1 MRLKHK
7 IPLILFVAYCTL
19 VGSLTAITLYNA
31 HKVFIGAQYETAKAK
46 ARSRADVVEGFLEA
60 RIAELRSFERSIIVA
75 SDKKDEDKQDL
86 INKLLLNHINSP
98 ESKLISDIYATFERG
113 AYFHADSTEP
123 GHYYAIDC
131 FRSEKGVV
139 ELSDIPSEEVA
150 NDDDWYHAVKKTG
163 KAYLTEPYKWT
174 YPGETSERA
183 MITLSYPIVL
193 DGKFAGVIGMDIEIA
208 LIQDF
213 FDKMKEPE
221 TGAYVSFLSNK
232 GIRVTHP
239 NRNIL
244 LQKTGADLSPEDSEK
259 LLGAISSGNDFFITK
274 KNLSSNEISII
285 SYAPVKAGDLLPWT
299 LAYIAPLSAFQKEE
313 VKTRWTSIISTCIG
327 AVLWGFF
334 LMWLMSNIF
343 GNLTRTIS
351 TLRRMAKGEGD
362 LTIRMQEH
370 GTDELGEMAKG
381 FNTLIEKL
389 HSTIKTMQREA
400 KNLLDASSKLFE
412 LSHKLSES
420 SRTSLGHA
428 ANASEITKKTS
439 ENAMTIAN
447 EAERTRVGTNEL
459 ANTAEDMSINISS
472 VAGAV
477 EELSSSFAQITG
489 NADESRKVATEAT
502 GKASNATD
510 VMNKLG
516 LAAEEIGHV
525 TELIKRIADKT
536 NLLALNATIEAASAG
551 EAGKGFAVV
560 AGEIKELANQSAAS
574 ADDIAQRI
582 ESIQSGTGDA
592 VKVINSVADIIG
604 KINASIDSIAS
615 SVQQQTKASNEI
627 ASNAEQA
634 SAGAKRVVGV
644 IEDIAKATK
653 ESAGHAH
660 EGAQGAK
667 TISENVGVIHEE
679 AKKSNATSVELEG
692 TADKLKSMAEYLDSI
707 VSKFKT

>member
-19 VGSLTAITLYNA
+19 VGSLTTVTLYNS
-31 HKVFIGAQYETAKAK
+31 HEVYIGAQYETAKAK

-60 RIAELRSFERSIIVA
+60 KIAELRSFERSIIVA
-75 SDKKDEDKQDL
+75 RDKKDEDKQDL
-86 INKLLLNHINSP
+86 INKLLFHHINDP
-98 ESKLISDIYATFERG
+98 ESKLISDIYANFERG
-113 AYFHADSTEP
+113 AYFNADSTKP

-139 ELSDIPSEEVA
+139 EISDISSEEVA
-150 NDDDWYHAVKKTG
+150 DDDDWYHEVKKSG

-174 YPGETSERA
+174 YPGEKTERS

-193 DGKFAGVIGMDIEIA
+193 DGKFAGVIGMDIEVA

-259 LLGAISSGNDFFITK
+259 LLGAIKNGNDFFITK
-274 KNLSSNEISII
+274 KNLSSNEISLI

-313 VKTRWTSIISTCIG
+313 IKTRWTSIISTCVG
-327 AVLWGFF
+327 AILWGFF
-334 LMWLMSNIF
+334 LMWLMSNLF

-389 HSTIKTMQREA
+389 HSAIKTTQRDA
-400 KNLLDASSKLFE
+400 KNLLDASSTLFE
-412 LSHKLSES
+412 LSHKLSVS
-420 SRTSLGHA
+420 SKNSLGHA
-428 ANASEITKKTS
+428 ANASEITEKTS
-439 ENAMTIAN
+439 KNAMTIAN
-447 EAERTRVGTNEL
+447 EAERTRTGTNEL
-459 ANTAEDMSINISS
+459 ASTAEEMSININS

-560 AGEIKELANQSAAS
+560 AGEIKELANQSANS
-574 ADDIAQRI
+574 ADDIAHRI
-582 ESIQSGTGDA
+582 EGIQSGTSNA
-592 VKVINSVADIIG
+592 VNVINNVSDIIN
-604 KINASIDSIAS
+604 KINSSIDEISN
-615 SVQQQTKASNEI
+615 SVKQQTQASNEI
-627 ASNAEQA
+627 ANNAGQANIGAKQLVNSINGVVLAARASAQNAEN
-634 SAGAKRVVGV
+634 V
-644 IEDIAKATK
+644 
-653 ESAGHAH
+653 
-660 EGAQGAK
+660 AQGTK
-667 TISENVGVIHEE
+667 SVSESVSVMYEG
-679 AKKSNATSVELEG
+679 AKKSNSDSAKLNK
-692 TADKLKSMAEYLDSI
+692 TADTLKTMAENLDSI